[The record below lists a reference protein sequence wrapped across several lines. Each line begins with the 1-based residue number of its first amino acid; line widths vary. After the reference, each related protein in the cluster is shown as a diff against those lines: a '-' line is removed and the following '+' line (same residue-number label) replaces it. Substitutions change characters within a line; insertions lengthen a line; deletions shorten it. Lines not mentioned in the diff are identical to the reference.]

1 MIVACSLVLPIAT
14 GCDGAPVDPPDNRD
28 DAAAANPD
36 GGGAP
41 ANGDDAGVAAD
52 GADGDPATPC
62 TPRTCEALGYDC
74 GTSSDGCGGTLHC
87 GTCTAPSTC
96 SGGGAYNQ
104 CGTFPFQ
111 GRSCFMTCSELPDST
126 NCNQL
131 SDGCGHLMTTC
142 GSDVECSVASQ
153 GTCGGGGVPF
163 HCGSGATC
171 KPLTCADLNYN
182 CGEYGDGCTG
192 SIDCGPCPGSEICG
206 GGGFNR
212 CGPKITSSP

>member
-1 MIVACSLVLPIAT
+1 MIAACLLVLPTVIA
-14 GCDGAPVDPPDNRD
+14 CNGAPTDPAADRE
-28 DAAAANPD
+28 DAAAAS
-36 GGGAP
+36 A
-41 ANGDDAGVAAD
+41 DAGSSSSANDGDPGAD
-52 GADGDPATPC
+52 GTDGDPATPC

-111 GRSCFMTCSELPDST
+111 GRSCLMTCSQLPDSA

-131 SDGCGHLMTTC
+131 ADGCGHLMNLC
-142 GSDVECSVASQ
+142 GSDIECSLPSQ
-153 GTCGGGGVPF
+153 GTCGGGGIPF
-163 HCGSGATC
+163 RCGSGATC
-171 KPLTCADLNYN
+171 TPLTCADLNYN
-182 CGEYGDGCTG
+182 CGDYGDGCTG
-192 SIDCGPCPGSEICG
+192 TLDCGACPASEICG

-212 CGPKITSSP
+212 CGPKAPSSP